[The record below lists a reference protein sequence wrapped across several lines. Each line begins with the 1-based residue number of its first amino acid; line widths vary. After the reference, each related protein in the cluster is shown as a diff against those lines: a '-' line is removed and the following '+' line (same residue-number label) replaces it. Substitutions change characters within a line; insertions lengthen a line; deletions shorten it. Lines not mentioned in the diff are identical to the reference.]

1 MFGAG
6 EDEESRRRF
15 LRRAALLG
23 VAQVAGFGVLGARLY
38 QLQVLERRQYGQLAD
53 ANRTMREV
61 IAPLR
66 GRIFDRNGNV
76 LADTK
81 ERFQALLTP
90 SLAGDLD
97 AVLEGVHQVRPLD
110 GDERRR
116 IREEVSTHPPNVP
129 VLLAAELT
137 WEQVAALNFHA
148 LRLPGVH
155 TQIAGKRTYDVA
167 PELGRIIGY
176 VGRVERFALDDDPV
190 LRLSSI
196 KVGKLGLERGLE
208 EKLRGRGGY
217 IVREVDARRRIVRT
231 LEQVDPERGHDVA
244 LTVDPATQQRLV
256 SRLSRFRRAAGAVI
270 DIATGDVI
278 AMGAHPAFNAT
289 LLSDPMSEEDWRRVQ
304 KAQGDPLVDRSSQ
317 GVYPPGSTFKMV
329 TALAGLDAGVARR
342 FEQINC
348 PGFVRLG
355 GQRFRCWNRGGHG
368 PCNLH
373 RALRES
379 CDVYFYEVARR
390 TGIERLADMARRL
403 GLGEAYD
410 IGIEPMKSGLIPDP
424 EWKRGRFGKGW
435 FEGETLLAGIGQGY
449 VLTTPLQLAVMTA
462 RLASGRQI
470 TPVLVHP
477 GPVGET
483 APKPLDVNPGHLAA
497 VQRAMA
503 AVVNEGGG
511 TGKRAR
517 LGDRSFKVYGK
528 TGTSQ
533 VARISSRL
541 PGSRLPWRL
550 RDHAL
555 FVGYV
560 ADGRPRY
567 AVAAIVEHGGSGG
580 RVAAPLV
587 RDIIEDVIALD
598 PARKPVFDP
607 TRGRQVAAGR
617 PPKGTP

>member
-1 MFGAG
+1 
-6 EDEESRRRF
+6 
-15 LRRAALLG
+15 
-23 VAQVAGFGVLGARLY
+23 
-38 QLQVLERRQYGQLAD
+38 
-53 ANRTMREV
+53 
-61 IAPLR
+61 
-66 GRIFDRNGNV
+66 
-76 LADTK
+76 
-81 ERFQALLTP
+81 
-90 SLAGDLD
+90 
-97 AVLEGVHQVRPLD
+97 
-110 GDERRR
+110 
-116 IREEVSTHPPNVP
+116 
-129 VLLAAELT
+129 
-137 WEQVAALNFHA
+137 
-148 LRLPGVH
+148 
-155 TQIAGKRTYDVA
+155 
-167 PELGRIIGY
+167 
-176 VGRVERFALDDDPV
+176 
-190 LRLSSI
+190 
-196 KVGKLGLERGLE
+196 
-208 EKLRGRGGY
+208 
-217 IVREVDARRRIVRT
+217 
-231 LEQVDPERGHDVA
+231 VA
-244 LTVDPATQQRLV
+244 LTVDPAAQQRLLN
-256 SRLSRFRRAAGAVI
+256 RLSRFRRAAGAVI

-278 AMGAHPAFNAT
+278 AMGAHPSFNAT
-289 LLSDPMSEEDWRRVQ
+289 LLSEPMSEADWRRVQ

-329 TALAGLDAGVARR
+329 TALAALEAGVVRR

-390 TGIERLADMARRL
+390 TGIERLAEMARRL

-435 FEGETLLAGIGQGY
+435 FDGETLLAGIGQGY

-470 TPVLVHP
+470 TPVLVRP
-477 GPVGET
+477 APDGAAV
-483 APKPLDVNPGHLAA
+483 PKPLDVNLEHLAA

-511 TGKRAR
+511 TGKDAR
-517 LGDRSFKVYGK
+517 LGDGRFTLHGK

-533 VARISSRL
+533 VARISSSVSR
-541 PGSRLPWRL
+541 SRLPWRL

-560 ADGRPRY
+560 ADEKPRY

-580 RVAAPLV
+580 KVAAPLV
-587 RDIIEDVIALD
+587 RDIIEDIIALD
-598 PARKPVFDP
+598 PARTPVYDP
-607 TRGRQVAAGR
+607 TNGRQVAAGR
-617 PPKGTP
+617 PAGGAP